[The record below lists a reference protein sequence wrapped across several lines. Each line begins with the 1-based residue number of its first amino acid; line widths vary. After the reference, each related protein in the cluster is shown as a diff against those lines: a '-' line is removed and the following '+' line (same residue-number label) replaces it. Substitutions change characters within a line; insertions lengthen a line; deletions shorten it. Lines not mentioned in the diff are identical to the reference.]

1 MNKYTFENFIIQS
14 CKAEEWELR
23 RFLKRVLKRSGFS
36 IIEDD
41 YTSYRGGKYA
51 SVHNLL
57 AIRGKPRVCLVAHTD
72 VCRNYGWGDKNE
84 TPEPVIKEIE
94 GLNGIHRIIQD
105 KNCEVQVGGD
115 DRLGVA
121 INTWIAL
128 NTSYDLAMLFT
139 TDEEGGLCSAQVVEF
154 PELKEFDLLVQVDRG
169 NQLAN
174 QLVSSISGRRI
185 CSPEV
190 VEKLLSISNNIGL
203 PRIQVQGFLTD
214 VLAIKENGMCKD
226 AINLSCGYYNSHG
239 SRPDEYIDI
248 EDAKNTMRYV
258 SSIVQHY
265 DLGFLIKETEQVS
278 YTPIDIYTPSFVA
291 MIESA

>member
-14 CKAEEWELR
+14 CKAQEWDLR
-23 RFLKRVLKRSGFS
+23 RFLKQVLKRNGFS
-36 IIEDD
+36 ILEDD
-41 YTSYRGGKYA
+41 YVSYRGGKYTG
-51 SVHNLL
+51 VHNML

-72 VCRNYGWGDKNE
+72 VCRNYGWNNENE
-84 TPEPVIKEIE
+84 TPEPVIKEME
-94 GLNGIHRIIQD
+94 GPNGIRRIIQD

-128 NTSYDLAMLFT
+128 NTGYDIALLFCT
-139 TDEEGGLCSAQVVEF
+139 EEESGLCSAQQCRF
-154 PELKEFDLLVQVDRG
+154 PELKEFDLLVEVDRG

-174 QLVSSISGRRI
+174 QLVSSISGQRI

-190 VEKLLSISNNIGL
+190 VGRLLSIANDIGL

-265 DLGFLIKETEQVS
+265 DLGFLTKETERVD

-291 MIESA
+291 MIGSA